1 MSVVRRSGLSSFG
14 TPVRDVSD
22 QMENVHY
29 FRNLECD
36 LGAGYGE
43 LLWMVVINRDDT
55 DKLQYLFFPE
65 TEGFY
70 ADFEVAS

>member
-1 MSVVRRSGLSSFG
+1 ML
-14 TPVRDVSD
+14 
-22 QMENVHY
+22 
-29 FRNLECD
+29 
-36 LGAGYGE
+36 
-43 LLWMVVINRDDT
+43 VINRDDT